1 MNEVVKNLW
10 PELEWIAD
18 HSLREKTAKTWE
30 LALGRSVLKADDLN
44 KIPFT
49 LLCGPDLKISFMEHK
64 RCVVHISKACGEKM
78 NKFFGEDLPVN
89 MDVLISGAILAD
101 VGKLIE
107 YELDE
112 DGKSV
117 QGMFLAFDEKLL
129 EATVGRFK
137 EADGVVDIKV
147 WINQGRLSIGDDIM
161 FVLVAGRFRT
171 DVLPVFQELI
181 REIKNN
187 VVNEKEM

>member
-1 MNEVVKNLW
+1 MEKAGGETFMIQN
-10 PELEWIAD
+10 WID
-18 HSLREKTAKTWE
+18 EIKAKSPKDQ
-30 LALGRSVLKADDLN
+30 LGMILIHNGIVRA
-44 KIPFT
+44 T
-49 LLCGPDLKISFMEHK
+49 
-64 RCVVHISKACGEKM
+64 SK
-78 NKFFGEDLPVN
+78 
-89 MDVLISGAILAD
+89 
-101 VGKLIE
+101 
-107 YELDE
+107 

-117 QGMFLAFDEKLL
+117 QGMFLTFDEKLL

-147 WINQGRLSIGDDIM
+147 WINHGKLSIGDDIM

-187 VVNEKEM
+187 VVTEKEI

>member
-1 MNEVVKNLW
+1 MEKVGGTFMVQNWINEIK
-10 PELEWIAD
+10 
-18 HSLREKTAKTWE
+18 AKSPTDQ
-30 LALGRSVLKADDLN
+30 LGMILIHNGIVRA
-44 KIPFT
+44 T
-49 LLCGPDLKISFMEHK
+49 
-64 RCVVHISKACGEKM
+64 SK
-78 NKFFGEDLPVN
+78 
-89 MDVLISGAILAD
+89 
-101 VGKLIE
+101 
-107 YELDE
+107 

-117 QGMFLAFDEKLL
+117 QGMLLTFDEKLL